1 MNYDNLLFFM
11 LFVSFHSQ
19 ITFGLQRY
27 EKYLVYAN
35 NYDFYTSKTHHNRG
49 CNRFYYNNILALQ
62 PSK

>member
-1 MNYDNLLFFM
+1 MNYDNLLCLM

-35 NYDFYTSKTHHNRG
+35 NYDFLYFKNS
-49 CNRFYYNNILALQ
+49 
-62 PSK
+62 S